1 MRVSEDPRNLHDDMW
16 INLFV
21 LLVLIPAYSGNR
33 DGPLLAVDLL
43 YYSLASLQPRTSFP
57 LSLPCSPRHVNH

>member
-43 YYSLASLQPRTSFP
+43 YYSLAQASLSPCHVPRGM
-57 LSLPCSPRHVNH
+57 